1 VVSFLEPCHS
11 PGLILGPRLEILPT
25 GDGPNDDER
34 FLAGRNSF
42 WDRSIRRFLGKILL
56 AGKETQEGP
65 SQVCDVV
72 ADGPPEHRIRGFEL
86 VKDRALGDR
95 TLDLEYELAADTRQ
109 ISKMEWEYDSDH
121 GPLPPSRKAKPTLSA
136 IHASVWTSTESTAG
150 RSRTIGAQ
158 LSPPSGD
165 A

>member
-1 VVSFLEPCHS
+1 M
-11 PGLILGPRLEILPT
+11 
-25 GDGPNDDER
+25 
-34 FLAGRNSF
+34 
-42 WDRSIRRFLGKILL
+42 GKVLL
-56 AGKETQEGP
+56 AGKEAQEGP

-72 ADGPPEHRIRGFEL
+72 ADGSPEHRVLGFEL
-86 VKDRALGDR
+86 VKDRALGHG
-95 TLDLEYELAADTRQ
+95 TLDLEYEFAADTRQ
-109 ISKMEWEYDSDH
+109 TSKMEWEYDSDH
-121 GPLPPSRKAKPTLSA
+121 GPLPWNRNAPRLSAA